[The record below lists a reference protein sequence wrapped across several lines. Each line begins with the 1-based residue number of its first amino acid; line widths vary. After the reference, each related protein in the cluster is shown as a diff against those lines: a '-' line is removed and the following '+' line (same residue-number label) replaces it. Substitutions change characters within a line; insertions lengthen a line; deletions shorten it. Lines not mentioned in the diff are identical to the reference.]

1 MYKAIMVALANS
13 HVDQAALNAG
23 IRLARASAARLHIVH
38 VRIRT
43 GISANDEEQTD
54 FSAATKWAADELD
67 ESVSFRMIEPPG
79 GRSRPKTIAKHLIGY
94 ANENQIDLIV
104 LGTHARSRLERSIL
118 GSVGDGLIHGTHL
131 PILLI
136 PRADGRAATQKLRFK
151 RVLVP
156 LDGTAAA
163 EQILPDAIHLAQMLN
178 GSIALLQVVSPEPNA
193 STGPLA
199 HEEFVLR
206 SARSEEY
213 LDRVAEEL
221 REKNVEVE
229 TLTLAGEFVTPVIR
243 RAAVVRRV
251 DVVAL
256 ATRGLPP
263 FSLLLQSGISD
274 DLIDGARLPLLI
286 RRQEA
291 STETGTKYVPSALSG
306 MKG

>member
-13 HVDQAALNAG
+13 EVDRAALNAG

-43 GISANDEEQTD
+43 GTSVHDEEQID
-54 FSAATKWAADELD
+54 FSAATNWAADELD
-67 ESVSFRMIEPPG
+67 ESVSFRMIEPRA
-79 GRSRPKTIAKHLIGY
+79 GRARAKTIANHLIGY

-118 GSVGDGLIHGTHL
+118 GSVGDGLIRGTHL

-163 EQILPDAIHLAQMLN
+163 EQILPDAIHLAQMLH
-178 GSIALLQVVSPEPNA
+178 GSIALLQVVPPEPRA
-193 STGPLA
+193 SSGPLA

-213 LDRVAEEL
+213 LDRVADEL
-221 REKNVEVE
+221 REHNVEVE
-229 TLTLAGEFVTPVIR
+229 TLTLAGELVTPVIR

-291 STETGTKYVPSALSG
+291 SSELRAQHVASAGSG
-306 MKG
+306 MSR

>member
-23 IRLARASAARLHIVH
+23 IRMARASAARLHIVH

-54 FSAATKWAADELD
+54 FSAATKWASDELD
-67 ESVSFRMIEPPG
+67 ESVSFRLIEPLA

-163 EQILPDAIHLAQMLN
+163 EQILPDAIHLAHMLK
-178 GSIALLQVVSPEPNA
+178 GSIALLQVVPPEPNT
-193 STGPLA
+193 SSGRLA

-221 REKNVEVE
+221 RESDIEIE
-229 TLTLAGEFVTPVIR
+229 TLTLVGEFVTPVIR

-274 DLIDGARLPLLI
+274 DLIDGARMPLLI

-291 STETGTKYVPSALSG
+291 HDEPDARYVPSTESSMTL
-306 MKG
+306 

>member
-1 MYKAIMVALANS
+1 MYKAIMVALANRD
-13 HVDQAALNAG
+13 VDRAALNAG

-38 VRIRT
+38 VRIRA
-43 GISANDEEQTD
+43 GMNDEEQTD
-54 FSAATKWAADELD
+54 FSAATQWAADELD
-67 ESVSFRMIEPPG
+67 ESVSFRMIEPLA
-79 GRSRPKTIAKHLIGY
+79 GRSRPRTIAKHLIGY

-118 GSVGDGLIHGTHL
+118 GSVGDGLIRGTHL

-156 LDGTAAA
+156 LDGTASA

-229 TLTLAGEFVTPVIR
+229 TLTLVGEFVTPVIR

-291 STETGTKYVPSALSG
+291 TTEAGARYVPSALSG